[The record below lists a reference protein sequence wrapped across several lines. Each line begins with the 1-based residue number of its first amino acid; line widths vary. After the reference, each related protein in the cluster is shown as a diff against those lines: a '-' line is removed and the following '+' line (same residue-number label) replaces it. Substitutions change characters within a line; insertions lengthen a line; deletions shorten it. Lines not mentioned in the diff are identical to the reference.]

1 MYFLCENDYFY
12 ITGGTVYQVV
22 LKPVVKLLQTYAL
35 SFY

>member
-12 ITGGTVYQVV
+12 IAGTVYQVV
-22 LKPVVKLLQTYAL
+22 LKPVVKLLRTYAL